1 MSNNLIVVKFLS
13 PLMVLF
19 HSSNILY
26 ASFLLPQHNTKVEQI
41 IENGNSCPQPKEIH
55 DENGSLP
62 ETQDSD
68 AVSEGFGAV
77 SVYDQWV
84 APPVSGPRPKA
95 RYEVVQVT
103 KFYNLYILIL
113 SLMC

>member
-1 MSNNLIVVKFLS
+1 MSNNLIVVEFS

-19 HSSNILY
+19 HSSHISH
-26 ASFLLPQHNTKVEQI
+26 ASFLLLQHNTKVEQI
-41 IENGNSCPQPKEIH
+41 IENGNSSPQPKEIH

-68 AVSEGFGAV
+68 SISEGFGSV
-77 SVYDQWV
+77 SIYDQWV
-84 APPVSGPRPKA
+84 APPVSGPHPKA
-95 RYEVVQVT
+95 RYEVVQIT

-113 SLMC
+113 SPVC